1 MGMSDNSGQ
10 PAPGGQ
16 HVVRHGLGFLVS
28 GGLAFSTDAL
38 VLTTLT
44 ALLAMRPIPARFLAI
59 SVAMVVGW
67 LSHRTLTF
75 AVSVPPSR
83 AEFLRYAGV
92 QWTAAALNYGLF
104 VLIILGRPE
113 TVPFFA
119 MVASSLVAM
128 VFSYLGMRY
137 GAFRRRPSRH
147 PR

>member
-1 MGMSDNSGQ
+1 MGMSGNSGQ
-10 PAPGGQ
+10 PTPGRQ

-38 VLTTLT
+38 VLTLLT
-44 ALLAMRPIPARFLAI
+44 ALLAIHPIPARLVAI

-67 LSHRTLTF
+67 LSHRSLTF
-75 AVSVPPSR
+75 AVAAPPSK

-104 VLIILGRPE
+104 VLIILARPA

-128 VFSYLGMRY
+128 VFSYLGMRFA
-137 GAFRRRPSRH
+137 AFRQRPSRH
-147 PR
+147 SR

>member
-1 MGMSDNSGQ
+1 MSDNSGQ
-10 PAPGGQ
+10 PAPGRQ

-38 VLTTLT
+38 VLTLLT
-44 ALLAMRPIPARFLAI
+44 ALFAIHPIPARLVAI

-75 AVSVPPSR
+75 AVSAPPSR

-104 VLIILGRPE
+104 VLIILARPE
-113 TVPFFA
+113 TLPFLA

-137 GAFRRRPSRH
+137 GAFRHRPSRH
-147 PR
+147 SR